1 MSEPFFSILMPVY
14 NARPHLSRALG
25 DLLAQTFRDFEI
37 IAVDD
42 GSTDGSADVLRR
54 HNDRRLRV
62 ITLPENRGLV
72 AALNAGL
79 IASHGVWIARQD
91 ADDRCRTDRLKR
103 QHDLIQSRPEAL
115 FFYSQARLIDGHGC
129 WRGIMRPPLNDREL
143 RWDLCFRNA
152 VPHTSAVFPA
162 ALVRD
167 KMGGYA
173 GDNVTADFDL
183 WSRLLRRGGAVGDS
197 SCLVSYR
204 NHSGSIMGR
213 EHASQQKPSTSAL
226 KEVLLK
232 NLTEWGGA
240 KPDESDVIADAW
252 LLPGDADWERYFSIR
267 ERLVA
272 NLSGIR
278 ASLIAEEDYT
288 LLHRAAAVSPDCASK
303 MLKEMRR
310 GVAFRYASLPQPRML
325 LARLMGGF

>member
-1 MSEPFFSILMPVY
+1 
-14 NARPHLSRALG
+14 
-25 DLLAQTFRDFEI
+25 
-37 IAVDD
+37 
-42 GSTDGSADVLRR
+42 
-54 HNDRRLRV
+54 
-62 ITLPENRGLV
+62 
-72 AALNAGL
+72 
-79 IASHGVWIARQD
+79 
-91 ADDRCRTDRLKR
+91 
-103 QHDLIQSRPEAL
+103 
-115 FFYSQARLIDGHGC
+115 
-129 WRGIMRPPLNDREL
+129 
-143 RWDLCFRNA
+143 
-152 VPHTSAVFPA
+152 
-162 ALVRD
+162 
-167 KMGGYA
+167 
-173 GDNVTADFDL
+173 
-183 WSRLLRRGGAVGDS
+183 
-197 SCLVSYR
+197 
-204 NHSGSIMGR
+204 MGR